1 MPLLSGYC
9 STAVFYNLRQNRFWH
24 VVALSRLFIFLFLS
38 SFFAILTHAAH
49 WLSDGKH
56 TNGVV
61 IKCDSLIPT
70 VVGYVVVHRGK
81 LLWFLSR
88 HSTASAFGWGLR
100 CRATQPCHID
110 TWYTYH
116 TNVCTNPESDEKILS
131 SSFDPRHTKTAVSE
145 CSHWWPKRQL
155 VRENTHTKSKQ
166 RLTTAVSIPAH
177 SKTF

>member
-1 MPLLSGYC
+1 MTPLGRFFRGRYLQSRNSAGATKLGVGNISPRGFRRHIVRHWHPLGCGAIELGKPPPQGGVITTVLRPTGLPSSTDELPSDTAVGMPLLSGYC
-9 STAVFYNLRQNRFWH
+9 STAVFYNLRQNRFRH

-81 LLWFLSR
+81 LL
-88 HSTASAFGWGLR
+88 
-100 CRATQPCHID
+100 
-110 TWYTYH
+110 
-116 TNVCTNPESDEKILS
+116 
-131 SSFDPRHTKTAVSE
+131 
-145 CSHWWPKRQL
+145 
-155 VRENTHTKSKQ
+155 
-166 RLTTAVSIPAH
+166 
-177 SKTF
+177 